1 MGQSGSST
9 GTDVK
14 LFDWIKGAIFSTKPA
29 SVRGAAEPP
38 ARALER
44 SKISEDL
51 ADLRAPPARQET
63 APAPKAEAEDR
74 PPAESERPG
83 DAKPPEP
90 VAVAPP
96 AAPAEPQMR
105 TAADAGVAPSQD
117 EIERRRGMVRRYFND
132 YWSSVEDKPASFAER
147 LDGAEGYINERVAAE
162 GEAWQLDPATRK
174 QLGLPPRKR

>member
-1 MGQSGSST
+1 
-9 GTDVK
+9 VK

-38 ARALER
+38 ARAPER
-44 SKISEDL
+44 SKISEDV
-51 ADLRAPPARQET
+51 ADLHAPPPPPARQES
-63 APAPKAEAEDR
+63 APALEVEAEDR
-74 PPAESERPG
+74 PPAESERPV
-83 DAKPPEP
+83 DTKPPEP

-96 AAPAEPQMR
+96 AHRTEPQIR
-105 TAADAGVAPSQD
+105 TGADAAAAPSQD
-117 EIERRRGMVRRYFND
+117 EIDRRRGMVRRYFND